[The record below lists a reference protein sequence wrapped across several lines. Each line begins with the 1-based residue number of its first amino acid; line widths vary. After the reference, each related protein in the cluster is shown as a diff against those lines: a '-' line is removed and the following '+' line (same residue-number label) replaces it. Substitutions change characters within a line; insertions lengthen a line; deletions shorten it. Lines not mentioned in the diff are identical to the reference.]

1 MKKKASLW
9 ISGITTVAMLAVAVG
24 SFAAWD
30 QLSGNVGNALT
41 VNTSTPVVLE
51 VGQAEKEATVKT
63 LLPSTAEIVDEN
75 TESKEPVKVG
85 HFTAQLTG
93 TSSNKKV
100 KTTVA
105 SKAKIGGTETNDYK
119 VTLKEVNSDS
129 STETDVTG
137 DTLTLKE
144 TATTYNVYIQRTDSK
159 SFDTVAE
166 AKAYTTEKI
175 DIDITLTA
183 TEDNAG
189 A

>member
-1 MKKKASLW
+1 MKKKTSLW

-30 QLSGNVGNALT
+30 QLSGDVGNALT
-41 VNTSTPVVLE
+41 VSTSTPVVLE
-51 VGQAEKEATVKT
+51 VGKAEKESTVKT

-75 TESKEPVKVG
+75 TESKDAVKVG

-93 TSSNKKV
+93 TSANKKV

-105 SKAKIGGTETNDYK
+105 STTKINGTETSGYT
-119 VTLKEVNSDS
+119 VTLKEVGSDGS
-129 STETDVTG
+129 SETDVTG

-159 SFDTVAE
+159 SFDTVAD
-166 AKAYTTEKI
+166 AKSYTTEQI
-175 DIDITLTA
+175 DIGITLTA
-183 TEDNAG
+183 AEDNAG